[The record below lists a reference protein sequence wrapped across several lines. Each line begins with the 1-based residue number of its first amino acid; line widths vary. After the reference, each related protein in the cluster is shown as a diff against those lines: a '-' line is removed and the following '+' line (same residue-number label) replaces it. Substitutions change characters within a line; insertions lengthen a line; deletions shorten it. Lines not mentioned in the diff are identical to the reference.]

1 MTFGVAALRLLVS
14 ADHVWRIFYS
24 LHSPLSPLSARARA
38 TGKKIKKVKR
48 KAVPLQDF
56 LAENGGDG
64 SKVITAQITK
74 VVAPASWVDECD
86 EDEIEYNR
94 PLQAFS
100 LPTAPR
106 ASRAMDDV
114 PENAPFI
121 AHLSN
126 LPFDVDDEDLYDFF
140 IEQEVESLRLPRED
154 GGGRSRGFGYI
165 EFKSRN
171 DLIAALM
178 MPDPHIRN
186 RRIRIDVST
195 ESDQK
200 RGSGGRY
207 GRDSGF
213 GDTSNWRKEGAG
225 GGSRDDEGRGRSY
238 GMSRDRPER
247 EWPSSAGDEG
257 GNWRDNMKKRSDSPP
272 PQRSGDGGGGMRRG
286 YGGGDRDRDGGD
298 RYGGGGE
305 SRDRYMGRGSGGR
318 YESDRPIARSENDTA
333 ERPKLVL
340 QKRTLPLP
348 EIVQVSGLTAGA
360 GAVNPLT
367 HTHTY
372 PLSACLH
379 RCRRTMTMTSP
390 VPRRTTPTA
399 SRRRRP
405 R

>member
-1 MTFGVAALRLLVS
+1 MCCLAGANAILRS
-14 ADHVWRIFYS
+14 SNPPTH
-24 LHSPLSPLSARARA
+24 PL
-38 TGKKIKKVKR
+38 GKKIKKVKR

-56 LAENGGDG
+56 LADGDDG
-64 SKVITAQITK
+64 AKVITAQITK

-114 PENAPFI
+114 PEHAPFI

-213 GDTSNWRKEGAG
+213 GDTSNWRKDGAG
-225 GGSRDDEGRGRSY
+225 GGSGGRDDEGRGRSY
-238 GMSRDRPER
+238 GMNRDRPER
-247 EWPSSAGDEG
+247 EWPAAGDEG

-272 PQRSGDGGGGMRRG
+272 QRSTGGEGMRRG
-286 YGGGDRDRDGGD
+286 YGGDRDGGD
-298 RYGGGGE
+298 RYGGGGGE

-318 YESDRPIARSENDTA
+318 YESDRPMVRSENEPA

-348 EIVQVSGLTAGA
+348 EIVQVNYWHQETR
-360 GAVNPLT
+360 
-367 HTHTY
+367 
-372 PLSACLH
+372 H
-379 RCRRTMTMTSP
+379 RRSNH
-390 VPRRTTPTA
+390 
-399 SRRRRP
+399 
-405 R
+405 